1 MATIPLP
8 IPRSTS
14 QDELPAV
21 AIVTGAADGI
31 GWATAQRLAA
41 DGLRVALL
49 DLRAEAA
56 QARAAELG
64 KTHLGLGCDVT
75 SEASVEAAVTAVVN
89 RFGRIAALI
98 NNAGIGDQTGPTTEQ
113 SVAAFDRVLAVHL
126 RGTFLMSRAVARHML
141 QATPAHGRAG
151 KGRGA
156 IVNLGSI
163 ASVTGLP
170 ARNAYSAGK
179 AGVLGMTRAM
189 ASEWARMGIRVN
201 AVAPGYV
208 RTALVAELEQK
219 GAIDAAAIRR
229 RTPLGRMA
237 EPFEIAEVIA
247 FLASDRASYVTGAL
261 IPVDG
266 GWTAF
271 GATESALPDLADEMV

>member
-1 MATIPLP
+1 MATSPILIPGHA
-8 IPRSTS
+8 S
-14 QDELPAV
+14 QNELPAV
-21 AIVTGAADGI
+21 AIITGAADGI

-41 DGLRVALL
+41 EGLRVALL
-49 DLRAEAA
+49 DLRADAA
-56 QARAAELG
+56 QDRAAELG
-64 KTHLGLGCDVT
+64 EPHLGLGCDVS
-75 SEASVEAAVTAVVN
+75 SEASVQAAVTTVTE
-89 RFGRIAALI
+89 RFGRIDVLI

-113 SVAAFDRVLAVHL
+113 SVDAFDRVLSVHL
-126 RGTFLMSRAVARHML
+126 RGTFLMSRAVAKHML
-141 QATPAHGRAG
+141 QATPAPGQ
-151 KGRGA
+151 GRGA

-163 ASVTGLP
+163 AGVTGLP

-179 AGVLGMTRAM
+179 AGVVGMTRAM
-189 ASEWARMGIRVN
+189 ASEWARAGIRVN

-208 RTALVAELEQK
+208 RTAMVAELERK
-219 GAIDAAAIRR
+219 GALDAAGIRH

-237 EPFEIAEVIA
+237 EPAEVAEVIA

-271 GATESALPDLADEMV
+271 GAPESALPALSEETN